1 MAAESMD
8 ERTAHGTRWADLTG
22 PELQALGARDAL
34 AILPVAAIEQHGPHL
49 PLSTDV
55 DIGEGLLAAALSA
68 RQHTVTA
75 QSQPVL
81 TLPTLAIGSSLEHTG
96 FAGTLSLP
104 PEAAIAQIEAIGAG
118 VARAGIRRLLL
129 FNSHGGNKATLD
141 IAALKLR
148 AAHGLLVVKAN
159 YFRFPP
165 SAAETLPTEELTH
178 GLHGGALETSL
189 MLHLAPEKVRRDA
202 LASFE
207 PLGQR
212 RADAGATVL
221 PEGEAAFAWLAQD
234 LHPQGVAGD
243 ARLASAERGA
253 TLCAHYAARLAQ
265 IIDETLDFDLNTLG
279 EP

>member
-8 ERTAHGTRWADLTG
+8 ERTAHGMRWADLTG
-22 PELQALGARDAL
+22 PELRVLAARDAL

-148 AAHGLLVVKAN
+148 AVHGLLVVKAN

-165 SAAETLPTEELTH
+165 SAETLPTEELTH

-189 MLHLAPEKVRRDA
+189 MLHLAFEKVRRDA

-265 IIDETLDFDLNTLG
+265 IIDETLDFDLNTLA